1 MKGSITSA
9 DAAAVRNSHPLPAGK
24 RETLLQK
31 ETPISLS
38 FRSTPKFP
46 ATSDNFYTGRDI
58 KLPDPVDF
66 VRSSFMKKSLLLLS
80 LIVTSPVFAE
90 TIPGQ
95 AMLDYF
101 AETCPSSGEW
111 TQSAL
116 NDSRSLM
123 SVIEAIKS
131 DPDCKSI
138 SGAFSQ
144 LTSIEAQMLHLAKES
159 ETQKNIRSF
168 DAQEK
173 EILIQLSRS
182 ATQAE
187 RDALNLAL
195 NTIQVSRAGLLGRQN
210 SRRDLNGPDTVL
222 ALTRAAQMADAA
234 FVQIAS
240 NTKCQEKSP
249 TLLTAATGL
258 VSSVGSAVAAVN
270 PALGLGLT
278 AGSAFMGTAI
288 DTFRTIRMNSD
299 LKKIAEGSTA
309 FMGYKCALETMT
321 NRWCNMVDARAFVK
335 FKADLRQTPVTQSL
349 RGALRLNDI
358 EIPTLL
364 DWLLKVRSSAEPQ
377 STADASRQNDVFE
390 KRRIVDG
397 QEKTGLGRINQA
409 RRSEYVE
416 TDPLRWQTI
425 RSIVKDI
432 SPVSSSGPFGG
443 GSSVKNPFFEVYPSG
458 YIPYFLIGI
467 KLENAPQSNNQF
479 TPLDNWWTSPTQAN
493 PDIETILENF
503 KMLIS
508 LTRADVEREWTEV
521 LRPDVM
527 MTLTSAYDVPNDER
541 KPSPE
546 KSLTNLIAFIEK
558 YPPQDPAFG
567 NIYKDTLERLKTIHD
582 AINETVQLRI
592 RDKEDA
598 LEEILKAADLSY
610 GTGIIQARL
619 ELLVRLAVLKF
630 IREANPA
637 DQAISAQLLASDRFM
652 ETLGRY
658 SGKTELG
665 PLKREIEQAMGI
677 TKNNLNNFVKVFGKM
692 LTKQLMRLSRE
703 EAESDPYIAELSR
716 GSRNELCHLILGAEK
731 ASEYVDVR
739 YCFGLKLGPL
749 VVGGPQTLP
758 LTKDSFQSDMGTRG
772 CAFQDYARSEKIYTQ
787 WISADKRLPPRRNR

>member
-1 MKGSITSA
+1 M
-9 DAAAVRNSHPLPAGK
+9 N
-24 RETLLQK
+24 
-31 ETPISLS
+31 
-38 FRSTPKFP
+38 
-46 ATSDNFYTGRDI
+46 
-58 KLPDPVDF
+58 
-66 VRSSFMKKSLLLLS
+66 KSLFLLS
-80 LIVTSPVFAE
+80 LIVTSPVYAE
-90 TIPGQ
+90 AIPGQ

-123 SVIEAIKS
+123 SVVEAIKS

-144 LTSIEAQMLHLAKES
+144 LTNIEAQMNQLAQES
-159 ETQKNIRSF
+159 EAQKKIRSY
-168 DAQEK
+168 DSQEK
-173 EILIQLSRS
+173 EILIQLSQS
-182 ATQAE
+182 GTQGQ

-195 NTIQVSRAGLLGRQN
+195 NSIQVSRAGLLGRE
-210 SRRDLNGPDTVL
+210 SSKRDLNGPDTVL

-234 FVQIAS
+234 FSQIAS
-240 NTKCQEKSP
+240 NTKCQEKAP
-249 TLLTAATGL
+249 TLMTAATGL

-288 DTFRTIRMNSD
+288 DTFRTMRMNAD
-299 LKKIAEGSTA
+299 LRKIAEGSTSY
-309 FMGYKCALETMT
+309 MGYKCALETMT

-349 RGALRLNDI
+349 KGALRLNDI

-364 DWLLKVRSSAEPQ
+364 DWLMKVRSSAEPQ
-377 STADASRQNDVFE
+377 STADASRQNEVFE

-416 TDPLRWQTI
+416 NDPLRWQTI

-432 SPVSSSGPFGG
+432 SPVNSSGPFGG
-443 GSSVKNPFFEVYPSG
+443 GSDVKNPFSEVYPLG

-467 KLENAPQSNNQF
+467 KLENAPQSNNMF
-479 TPLDNWWTSPTQAN
+479 TPLETWWTGPGQAN
-493 PDIETILENF
+493 PDLKTILENF
-503 KMLIS
+503 KTLIS
-508 LTRADVEREWTEV
+508 LTRADVEREWTDV
-521 LRPDVM
+521 LRPDIM
-527 MTLTSAYDVPNDER
+527 MTLSAAYDLPNDER

-546 KSLTNLIAFIEK
+546 KSLRNLIAFIEK

-567 NIYKDTLERLKTIHD
+567 TIYFDTLDRLKTIHD
-582 AINETVQLRI
+582 AINETVQIRI
-592 RDKEDA
+592 RDKDNA

-619 ELLVRLAVLKF
+619 ELLIRLAVLKF
-630 IREANPA
+630 IREASPE

-652 ETLGRY
+652 ETLGKY

-703 EAESDPYIAELSR
+703 ERESDPYIAELSR
-716 GSRNELCHLILGAEK
+716 GSRTELCHLILGAEK
-731 ASEYVDVR
+731 AAEFVDVR
-739 YCFGLKLGPL
+739 FCLGLKLGPL
-749 VVGGPQTLP
+749 VNGGPQTTV
-758 LTKDSFQSDMGTRG
+758 LTADSFQADMNVRG
-772 CAFQDYARSEKIYTQ
+772 CTLQDYARSEKIYTQ
-787 WISADKRLPPRRNR
+787 WISADKRIPIKRNR